1 MSKKKKP
8 KLKPKVHVTYNR
20 KIFLAPDSIHS
31 MAAIFTKIYK
41 SGIAI
46 IRISDCN
53 KTIKLWN
60 DLNDPEQVKEFLLK
74 INNIQNELE
83 LIKQEVKLKL
93 PFNGKL

>member
-1 MSKKKKP
+1 MAKKKKT
-8 KLKPKVHVTYNR
+8 KPKMHVTYNR
-20 KIFLAPDSIHS
+20 KIFLAPDSINS

-53 KTIKLWN
+53 RTIKLWN
-60 DLNDPEQVKEFLLK
+60 DLNEPEQVVEMMTK
-74 INNIQNELE
+74 ITNIQNELE
-83 LIKQEVKLKL
+83 RFKQEVKLKL